1 MNRRWPGEV
10 PKPRGILWFSG
21 KKESMGPEGLKDH
34 SQNLEH
40 ASWQRKGSHTK
51 GVEDKGNFLRF
62 CELSEDLPKCQEKS
76 LRNVSR
82 GERRSDLHFFTSV
95 ALVSKMHFIK
105 P

>member
-1 MNRRWPGEV
+1 MKYPNPGASYGFQE
-10 PKPRGILWFSG
+10 

-62 CELSEDLPKCQEKS
+62 CELSEDLP
-76 LRNVSR
+76 VS
-82 GERRSDLHFFTSV
+82 GEVIKECKQRRK
-95 ALVSKMHFIK
+95 AI
-105 P
+105 